1 MGKFVHYYNK
11 LEEYLLVGSLVF
23 TVSIVF
29 VQVIMRYL
37 FNSSLS
43 WSEELTRYIFIWQI
57 WLGASIGLRERKHIN
72 IEILNGLLKE
82 KWQSVIN
89 IISLIIWLGFC
100 IFMVVSGSD
109 LVLNLMQKGSVSSGM
124 RIPLYFV
131 YIVVPLSSG
140 IMALRLLGQIYEII
154 TIGYK
159 SKGGDK

>member
-82 KWQSVIN
+82 KWQRVIN

-159 SKGGDK
+159 SKGGDE

>member
-1 MGKFVHYYNK
+1 MGKFVYYYNK
-11 LEEYLLVGSLVF
+11 LEEYLLVGSLIF

>member
-1 MGKFVHYYNK
+1 MGKFVYYYNK
-11 LEEYLLVGSLVF
+11 LEEYLLVGSLIF

-82 KWQSVIN
+82 KWQRVIN

-159 SKGGDK
+159 SKGGDE